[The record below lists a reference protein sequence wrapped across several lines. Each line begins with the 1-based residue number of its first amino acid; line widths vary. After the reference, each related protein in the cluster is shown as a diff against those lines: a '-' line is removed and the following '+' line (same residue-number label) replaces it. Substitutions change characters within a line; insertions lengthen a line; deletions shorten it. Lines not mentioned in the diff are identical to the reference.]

1 MDLNDLFDEK
11 GCIVYQRKPYS
22 RCILVTVFYSDEL
35 PYIVKYLQIIIFTC
49 QVINLKNPHNIS

>member
-22 RCILVTVFYSDEL
+22 RCILITVFYSDEL
-35 PYIVKYLQIIIFTC
+35 PYIVKYL
-49 QVINLKNPHNIS
+49 